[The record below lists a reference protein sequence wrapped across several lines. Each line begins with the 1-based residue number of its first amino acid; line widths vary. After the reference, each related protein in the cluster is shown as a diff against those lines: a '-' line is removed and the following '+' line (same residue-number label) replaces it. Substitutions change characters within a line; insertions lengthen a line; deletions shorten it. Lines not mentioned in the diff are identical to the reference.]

1 MSLHLK
7 NIREQKQKED
17 LDIVKQEKSNIKVL
31 LKSLRDIFKTVR
43 KILMK
48 IEDLFL
54 VT

>member
-7 NIREQKQKED
+7 NIREQKLKED
-17 LDIVKQEKSNIKVL
+17 LGIAKQEKSNTKVL
-31 LKSLRDIFKTVR
+31 LRSLRDIFKTVR

-48 IEDLFL
+48 IEGLFL